1 MMPRTTT
8 ARAPERRRDE
18 QPRPPLRVVEP
29 ADRQSLR
36 PARVGTLAGVVLF
49 VALFALAAFQT
60 VLINSQSHLDDLN
73 QQVAEQE
80 ARSEQ
85 LDLLLADLQSPQ
97 RITSAARERLGMVA
111 PNSVTFLESSP
122 DDELRAGSAGER

>member
-122 DDELRAGSAGER
+122 DDEPRAGSAGER

>member
-8 ARAPERRRDE
+8 ARAPDRRRDE

-80 ARSEQ
+80 ARSER
-85 LDLLLADLQSPQ
+85 LELLLADLQSPQ

-122 DDELRAGSAGER
+122 DDELRAGSVGER

>member
-18 QPRPPLRVVEP
+18 QPRPPLRVVDP
-29 ADRQSLR
+29 SDRQSLR

-80 ARSEQ
+80 ARAEQ

-111 PNSVTFLESSP
+111 PHSVTFLESSP
-122 DDELRAGSAGER
+122 DDEGRAGSAGQR